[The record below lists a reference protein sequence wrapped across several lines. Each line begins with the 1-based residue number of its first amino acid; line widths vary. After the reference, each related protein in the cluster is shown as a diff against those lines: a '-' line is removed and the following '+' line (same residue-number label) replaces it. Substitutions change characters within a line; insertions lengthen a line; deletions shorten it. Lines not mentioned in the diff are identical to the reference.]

1 MIRMIDFR
9 DECAI
14 RILQGLLSSPEVKT
28 TINAF
33 FTHGLG
39 VHNNEVKA
47 RATSKVENLVKAS
60 YVIADM
66 MRKEKLSF
74 ID

>member
-47 RATSKVENLVKAS
+47 RATSKVE
-60 YVIADM
+60 
-66 MRKEKLSF
+66 
-74 ID
+74 